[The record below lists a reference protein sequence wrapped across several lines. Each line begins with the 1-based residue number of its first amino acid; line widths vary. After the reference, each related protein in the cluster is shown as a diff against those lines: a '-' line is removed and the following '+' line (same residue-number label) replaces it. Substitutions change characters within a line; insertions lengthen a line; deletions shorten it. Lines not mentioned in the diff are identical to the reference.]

1 MRIRYPGWKKIGSG
15 IRYGKKSDPVSAME
29 KSRIRDPENISNPQH
44 WPTGTGTY
52 RYRTIRRVM
61 DMMFF
66 SDNFDGTE
74 LGSQFLDPWR
84 DDPEVS
90 TDDDGGEE
98 TLEEELSQVYFF
110 LFIVCILSVSDAIPI
125 MIL

>member
-1 MRIRYPGWKKIGSG
+1 MMRIRYPGWKKIGSG
-15 IRYGKKSDPVSAME
+15 IRYGKKSDLGSGKHLESA
-29 KSRIRDPENISNPQH
+29 
-44 WPTGTGTY
+44 TLAY